1 MLRGLLAFLFTCAA
15 LAQQR
20 QPLPIDE
27 AMQKYWKLR
36 QAGNFEE
43 AVAQRD
49 VVRNLLAKVPLES
62 PQYASWAQN
71 VAQLYQSVGMF
82 DQGREVL
89 ESALGRTTQ
98 LPDYHSHRIALLT
111 ALSSFWQQDQ
121 NLLKAA
127 TYMEKAVTA
136 LESAP
141 ATPQADQQQAGV
153 GGGISFSRLQA
164 GPYLAVRS
172 GRFSGWTPESNLAS
186 AYERLADLY
195 RQLGRRQAVAA
206 LSSKIKKAS
215 EGNPHALASYYERQ
229 GNTDEAAKLYQQIG
243 KDAAGDP
250 QQSAGALQQLAY
262 LYSREQRFDDAAA
275 TLRSAI
281 ATISSSGIE
290 GGAQQVIGMSEALA
304 NFLQSAGK
312 NDAADQVYR
321 DLIAKSPGPQDPTY
335 PQLLYGY
342 ANHLGNTNRAA
353 QAEALLN
360 TYADNHPS
368 LQPWEES
375 QLLFIR
381 SNAARQAG
389 DTARADALQK
399 EANARNQ
406 GLQGP
411 APERALF
418 EQFQRVQQAAD
429 SDDTEAAFSQ
439 AMQAISLA
447 SGVNGREQLAWQLPN
462 IAERLASR
470 KAMAKAEQL
479 YQNLFATVESWSAD
493 SLQPMLT
500 VAQNYVHFLMQHDR
514 GGEVPAAIERYQ
526 KLLAAAHGPSSG
538 HLAEPLQLAIQFE
551 RYHGSPKRGLL
562 AAQDLLTLQ
571 ESLSGSTSEPYLH
584 ALQQVAELY
593 EATEDSARSILM
605 QRQAIG
611 IADLVYRSN
620 DTQRAYPRMSLAMH
634 LALHKE
640 FDEAE
645 RLGAEAV
652 AIGESARP
660 SQGNDFAQQLQQI
673 RSMRKQKDSAPAH
686 WFQGEGHAVGVAPG
700 HGL

>member
-1 MLRGLLAFLFTCAA
+1 
-15 LAQQR
+15 
-20 QPLPIDE
+20 
-27 AMQKYWKLR
+27 MQKYWKLR

-43 AVAQRD
+43 AVGQRD
-49 VVRNLLAKVPLES
+49 VVRDLLAKVPLES
-62 PQYASWAQN
+62 PQYASWAQS
-71 VAQLYQSVGMF
+71 VSQLYQSVGMF
-82 DQGREVL
+82 DKGREVL

-98 LPDYHSHRIALLT
+98 LPDYHSHRITLLT

-121 NLLKAA
+121 NLLKSAL
-127 TYMEKAVTA
+127 YMEKAVAA

-141 ATPQADQQQAGV
+141 STPPADQQQAASTLTGT
-153 GGGISFSRLQA
+153 FSRLQA
-164 GPYLAVRS
+164 GPYFAVRS
-172 GRFSGWTPESNLAS
+172 GGFRGMPAHSNLAS
-186 AYERLADLY
+186 AYERLSELY
-195 RQLGRRQAVAA
+195 RQLGRPQAVAA
-206 LSSKIKKAS
+206 LSAKIKKAS
-215 EGNPHALASYYERQ
+215 EGNPSALASYYERQ
-229 GNTDEAAKLYQQIG
+229 GNTDEAAKLYQQMG
-243 KDAAGDP
+243 KDATGDP

-262 LYSREQRFDDAAA
+262 LYSREQRYDDAAA

-290 GGAQQVIGMSEALA
+290 GATQQVIGMSQALA

-312 NDAADQVYR
+312 NDAADQVFR
-321 DLIAKSPGPQDPTY
+321 DLMAKSPGPQDPAY
-335 PQLLYGY
+335 SQLLYGY

-375 QLLFIR
+375 QLLFVR

-406 GLQGP
+406 GTQGP

-418 EQFQRVQQAAD
+418 EQLQRAQHAAD
-429 SDDTEAAFSQ
+429 TDDTEAAFSQ
-439 AMQAISLA
+439 AMQAIGLA
-447 SGVNGREQLAWQLPN
+447 SGINGREQIAWQLPN

-493 SLQPMLT
+493 SMQPMLT
-500 VAQNYVHFLMQHDR
+500 VAQNYVHFLTQHDR
-514 GGEVPAAIERYQ
+514 GGEVPAAVERYQ
-526 KLLAAAHGPSSG
+526 KLLVAAHGPSSG
-538 HLAEPLQLAIQFE
+538 HLAEPLHMTIEFE

-584 ALQQVAELY
+584 TLQEVAQLY
-593 EATEDSARSILM
+593 EATEDSPTSILM

-620 DTQRAYPRMSLAMH
+620 DPNARTRA
-634 LALHKE
+634 
-640 FDEAE
+640 
-645 RLGAEAV
+645 
-652 AIGESARP
+652 
-660 SQGNDFAQQLQQI
+660 
-673 RSMRKQKDSAPAH
+673 
-686 WFQGEGHAVGVAPG
+686 
-700 HGL
+700 